1 MKLLKEIRRGTALA
15 ACFSTT
21 ILLSLASATIQAR
34 TADNIKYSNTGQA
47 TTANAG
53 ISILGATTAQIQDAL
68 GLLPSDVISISTGT
82 SDTAGFEVFG
92 TAATLFPI
100 QGSNYFVM
108 SSGAT
113 ADALTANTSP
123 STSTV
128 LNGLDNSQG
137 NDMVQTVLVLQPP
150 ATASCLAFDFAYYS
164 EEFPEFV
171 GSQFNDAF
179 IAEVGQ
185 STFQI
190 VGNQVIAPNNF
201 AFDTTGKVISVNTV
215 FDVSAS
221 NAVGTTYDGGTPLLT
236 AKTRLEN
243 PGAPITVTLS
253 IMDLGDSIYD
263 STGFIDNFRWLFGVA
278 CEAGADTDT
287 DRDSL
292 LDSWETSG
300 IDFDNNGTVD
310 LDLPAMGADPQHKDI
325 FVEIDYMVLGGM
337 TGHTHKPKADALQTA
352 INAFNNAPVS
362 NPDGTT
368 GIHIHVDA
376 GSDTIMNPVTNETW
390 GTRSQS
396 DALTHQNNLGTCPET
411 SPGSGNRPYNWSA
424 FDGIK
429 GVGAP
434 GSFSIQ
440 RADVFHYNIW
450 GHSLC
455 PEYTTTSGISRGIPA
470 SDFLVTL
477 GGWSGDVGTVN
488 QQAGTLTHELG
499 HGLSFKH
506 GGNDHGNYKPN
517 YISIMNYAFQ
527 TRGVRISSLDG
538 NFDYSRFQL
547 PLLDEA
553 HLNETIGLSGVAGTA
568 NYGTRFYD
576 PSVIERI
583 VNDINGAIDW
593 NFDGDGGTDTDV
605 SVNVNKNVN
614 NVGNPIIETL
624 GNTDNWDEIVFNGG
638 AVGHLGEQIELPVVV
653 EDPEATLVDITEPED
668 AGILTDVAVSVIGP
682 SKAFLAPAQS
692 RIYTYT
698 VTNTGDYQEI
708 FNIDAV
714 ATQSWANL
722 SGLPVDVSLDPSAST
737 AITITVTVPAGTA
750 VGSSDLLTVTARS
763 TVNPAM
769 MDAVETTTVVSI
781 PITKDQCKNGG
792 WKVFGFVNQ
801 GQCIQFVNT
810 GK

>member
-1 MKLLKEIRRGTALA
+1 MSTAAMKLLNEIRWRTALVA
-15 ACFSTT
+15 FFFT
-21 ILLSLASATIQAR
+21 ILLSFASATSQAR
-34 TADNIKYSNTGQA
+34 TADNIKYSNSGQA
-47 TTANAG
+47 FKTEAG
-53 ISILGATTAQIQDAL
+53 VSILGATTTQIQDAL

-82 SDTAGFEVFG
+82 SDTTGFEVFS
-92 TAATLFPI
+92 TPATLFPT
-100 QGSNYFVM
+100 QGSDYFVM
-108 SSGAT
+108 SSGA
-113 ADALTANTSP
+113 AVDALTANTSP

-128 LNGLDNSQG
+128 LNGLNNSQG

-150 ATASCLAFDFAYYS
+150 AAASCLAFDFAYYS

-215 FDVSAS
+215 FDVNAS

-236 AKTRLEN
+236 AKTPLEN
-243 PGAPITVTLS
+243 PGEPITVTLS
-253 IMDLGDSIYD
+253 ITDLGDSIYD
-263 STGFIDNFRWLFGVA
+263 STVFIDNFRWLYGVA

-325 FVEIDYMVLGGM
+325 FVEIDYMVLGGT
-337 TGHTHKPKADALQTA
+337 TGHTHKPKADALQTV
-352 INAFNNAPVS
+352 INAFNNAPVT

-368 GIHIHVDA
+368 GIHIHIDA

-396 DALTHQNNLGTCPET
+396 NALTHQNNLGTCP
-411 SPGSGNRPYNWSA
+411 GGYDWSA
-424 FDGIK
+424 FDAIK
-429 GVGAP
+429 GLGAP

-455 PEYTTTSGISRGIPA
+455 PEYGTVSGISRGIPA

-477 GGWSGDVGTVN
+477 GGWDGDVGTVN
-488 QQAGTLTHELG
+488 QQAGTLMHELG

-506 GGNDHGNYKPN
+506 GGDDHGNYEPN
-517 YISIMNYAFQ
+517 YISIMNYSFQ
-527 TRGVRISSLDG
+527 TRGLRISGLDG
-538 NFDYSRFQL
+538 NFDYSRFEL
-547 PLLDEA
+547 PWLNEA
-553 HLNETIGLSGVAGTA
+553 HLNETVGLSGVASTA

-576 PSVIERI
+576 PSATERI
-583 VNDINGAIDW
+583 VDDINGPIDW
-593 NFDGDGGTDTDV
+593 NWDGDGGADADV
-605 SVNVNKNVN
+605 SVDINNKSS
-614 NVGNPIIETL
+614 GLTIL

-638 AVGHLGEQIELPVVV
+638 SVGHLGEKIELPVVV
-653 EDPEATLVDITEPED
+653 EDPEAALVDITEPED

-708 FNIDAV
+708 FNINAV
-714 ATQSWANL
+714 ATQNWANL
-722 SGLPVDVSLDPSAST
+722 SGLPMDVSLDPSAST
-737 AITITVTVPAGTA
+737 AIKIKVTVPAGTA
-750 VGSSDLLTVTARS
+750 VGSSDLLTVTAHS

-769 MDAVETTTVVSI
+769 MDTVDTTTVVSI
-781 PITKDQCKNGG
+781 PTTKDQCKNNG
-792 WKVFGFVNQ
+792 WMVFGFVNQ
-801 GQCIQFVNT
+801 GQCIQFFNT

>member
-1 MKLLKEIRRGTALA
+1 MKSTKEIRSLTALMA
-15 ACFSTT
+15 VFLT
-21 ILLSLASATIQAR
+21 IFISFASSMSQAR
-34 TADNIKYSNTGQA
+34 TADNIKYSNSGQA
-47 TTANAG
+47 FKGEAG
-53 ISILGATTAQIQDAL
+53 VSILGATTTQIQDAL
-68 GLLPSDVISISTGT
+68 GLLPIDVISISTGT
-82 SDTAGFEVFG
+82 SDTTGFEIFS
-92 TAATLFPI
+92 TPATLFPT
-100 QGSNYFVM
+100 QGSDYLVM
-108 SSGAT
+108 STGAT

-128 LNGLDNSQG
+128 LNGLNNSQG
-137 NDMVQTVLVLQPP
+137 NDMVQIFLVLQPP
-150 ATASCLAFDFAYYS
+150 ATASCLAFDFAYHS

-201 AFDTTGKVISVNTV
+201 AFDTAGNVISVNTV
-215 FDVSAS
+215 FGVTPVNAS
-221 NAVGTTYDGGTPLLT
+221 GTTYDGGTPLLT
-236 AKTRLEN
+236 AKTPLEN
-243 PGAPITVTLS
+243 LGEPITVTLS

-263 STGFIDNFRWLFGVA
+263 STVFIDNFRWLYGIA

-292 LDSWETSG
+292 LDSWETNG

-325 FVEIDYMVLGGM
+325 FVEIDYMVLGGA
-337 TGHTHKPKADALQTA
+337 TGHTHKPKAAALQTV

-368 GIHIHVDA
+368 GIHIHIDA
-376 GSDTIMNPVTNETW
+376 GADTIMNPVTNETW

-396 DALTHQNNLGTCPET
+396 DVLTHQNNLGTCPET
-411 SPGSGNRPYNWSA
+411 SPGSGNRPYNWTA
-424 FDGIK
+424 FDALK
-429 GVGAP
+429 GVGVP

-455 PEYTTTSGISRGIPA
+455 PEYGTVSGISRGIPA

-488 QQAGTLTHELG
+488 QQAGTLMHELG

-527 TRGVRISSLDG
+527 TRGVRISGLDG

-547 PLLDEA
+547 PSLNEA
-553 HLNETIGLSGVAGTA
+553 HLDETLGLSGVAGTA

-583 VNDINGAIDW
+583 VDNLNGPIDW
-593 NFDGDGGTDTDV
+593 NWDGDGGADTDV
-605 SVNVNKNVN
+605 SVNVNKSVN
-614 NVGNPIIETL
+614 NVGTPTIETL
-624 GNTDNWDEIVFNGG
+624 GNTDNWEEIVFNGG
-638 AVGHLGEQIELPVVV
+638 AVGHLGEQIKLPVVV

-668 AGILTDVAVSVIGP
+668 AGILTDVAVSVTGP
-682 SKAFLAPAQS
+682 SKGFLAPAQS

-698 VTNTGDYQEI
+698 VTNTGDYPQN
-708 FNIDAV
+708 FNINAV
-714 ATQSWANL
+714 ATQNWANL
-722 SGLPVDVSLDPSAST
+722 SGLPVDVTLDLGTST
-737 AITITVTVPAGTA
+737 AITINVTVPTGTA
-750 VGSSDLLTVTARS
+750 VGSTDLLTVTAHS
-763 TVNPAM
+763 TANPAM

-781 PITKDQCKNGG
+781 PTNSDECKNDG

-801 GQCIQFVNT
+801 GQCIQFFNT